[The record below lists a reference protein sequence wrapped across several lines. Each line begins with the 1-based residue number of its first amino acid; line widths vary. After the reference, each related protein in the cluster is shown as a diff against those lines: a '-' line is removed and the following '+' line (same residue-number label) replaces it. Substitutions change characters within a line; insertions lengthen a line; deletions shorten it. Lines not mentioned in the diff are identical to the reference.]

1 LIDVRMRERSREV
14 LDADFKVRCRSGADH
29 RGNRKSAASRSASIF
44 DGNIERTLILRRQG
58 AVLQLGLRRCPGQ
71 NGPFD
76 SPLNVKLS
84 VMAASVQD
92 LVRNRT
98 RRARPWWP

>member
-1 LIDVRMRERSREV
+1 LARVVARARM
-14 LDADFKVRCRSGADH
+14 DA
-29 RGNRKSAASRSASIF
+29 
-44 DGNIERTLILRRQG
+44 
-58 AVLQLGLRRCPGQ
+58 
-71 NGPFD
+71 FD

>member
-1 LIDVRMRERSREV
+1 MIDVRMRERFREV
-14 LDADFKVRCRSGADH
+14 LDADFKVRCRSG
-29 RGNRKSAASRSASIF
+29 RIIGEIGN
-44 DGNIERTLILRRQG
+44 LRRPARHQFLMAILSAPSSCG
-58 AVLQLGLRRCPGQ
+58 VKARCFSLACVVARARMDA
-71 NGPFD
+71 FD